1 MESNPMA
8 GPRQSLVK
16 HTAAKKGVYTGAAA
30 AGTVVLFLLA
40 PWWLGVVGAA
50 GTGYLAYD
58 WLRYRG
64 KWGMRF

>member
-1 MESNPMA
+1 MV
-8 GPRQSLVK
+8 GQRQSLVK
-16 HTAAKKGVYTGAAA
+16 RTANKKGVYTGAAA
-30 AGTVVLFLLA
+30 AGTVTLFLLA
-40 PWWLGVVGAA
+40 PWWLGLAGAV